1 MDSRI
6 VATGA
11 PAAASDSPAAD
22 AAFQVP
28 QVLHAKM
35 GVIAYLTPVGR
46 VQDAELLAELRRCSI
61 ACREQGEYQQV
72 IDLSRGGTLTSAVLE
87 LLLDIQ
93 EMLGPRGGSLR
104 VANAS
109 GVAREVLRFT
119 GVCELVELDE
129 ARPLWVACHTSEAVA
144 RLPRLGDILLE
155 RGQISA
161 QQLEEVMALQERLDK
176 RMGQILLGRGWVSEV
191 HLLEA
196 LSAQMGLPFIELRP
210 GLFDPHSAQLLDAAT
225 CLRLGVVPL
234 FKLRGE
240 LLIATADP
248 QDMPALDE
256 LEELTGLRIRPVLAC
271 RAAIETVIGNLRA
284 DSQLN
289 DLELIGDLEQDLE
302 VMQSPRPD
310 DYALIDEMAQGSPV
324 VNMVNAIIQRAVHDG
339 VSDIHIEPG
348 RNHAKVRYRIDGV
361 LYQVLAPRMELIP
374 AIVSRLKVM
383 ANLDIAER
391 RLPQDGRIQV
401 QTKGKAVDLRFSSL
415 PGLYGEKVVLRVLD
429 KNQSLLNVNKLGMAA
444 PNLQAYKQLLSRSY
458 GLILVTGP
466 TGSGKTTSLY
476 AAINELN
483 SVEKNIVTI
492 EDPVEYQLDI
502 VNQNE
507 VRERIGLTF
516 AKLLKH
522 VLRQDPDIV
531 LVGEIRD
538 RETAEIA
545 VQAALTGHL
554 VLSTLHTNN
563 SCGAITR
570 MIDMGIEPYLLA
582 SALVGVVAQRLVRR
596 ICPHC
601 KSQYLAPVELCAQ
614 YGWPQDGTVKLAR
627 GRGCEKC
634 YDSGYRARLGIHE
647 ILPMTNALQQLI
659 VKNPSLDSLQQYMRE
674 QQIASLFEDGLERV
688 RGQLTSVEEIARV
701 VNS

>member
-1 MDSRI
+1 M
-6 VATGA
+6 
-11 PAAASDSPAAD
+11 
-22 AAFQVP
+22 
-28 QVLHAKM
+28 LHAKI
-35 GVIAYLTPVGR
+35 GVIAYLTPLGSLQAGEAR
-46 VQDAELLAELRRCSI
+46 EALRQCSSARC
-61 ACREQGEYQQV
+61 EQGECQQV
-72 IDLSRGGTLTSAVLE
+72 IDLSRGATLSSAVLE

-93 EMLGPRGGSLR
+93 EQLGPRGGSLR
-104 VANAS
+104 IANAS
-109 GVAREVLRFT
+109 DVAGEVLQFT
-119 GVCELVELDE
+119 GVCELVELTE
-129 ARPLWVACHTSEAVA
+129 AGPRWVQCKSSEAA
-144 RLPRLGDILLE
+144 SGLPRLGDILLQ
-155 RGQISA
+155 RGQLSE
-161 QQLEEVMALQERLDK
+161 QQLAEVIELQQRLGK
-176 RMGQILLGRGWVSEV
+176 RMGQIVTERGWVSET

-196 LSAQMGLPFIELRP
+196 LSLQMGLHFINLRP
-210 GLFDPHSAQLLDAAT
+210 GLFDPMSAQLVDAAT
-225 CLRLGVVPL
+225 CERLGVVPL
-234 FKLRGE
+234 FKLRSE
-240 LLIATADP
+240 LLVATADP

-256 LEELTGLRIRPVLAC
+256 LEELTGLHIKSVLAC
-271 RAAIETVIGNLRA
+271 REAIERVIGLARA
-284 DSQLN
+284 DSQLS
-289 DLELIGDLEQDLE
+289 DLQLIGEAEQDLE
-302 VMQSPRPD
+302 VMQSPLPE
-310 DYALIDEMAQGSPV
+310 DYAQIDEMAQGSPV
-324 VNMVNAIIQRAVHDG
+324 VNMVNAIIQRAVCDG

-348 RNHAKVRYRIDGV
+348 RGHAKVRYRIDGV

-374 AIVSRLKVM
+374 AMVSRLKVM

-415 PGLYGEKVVLRVLD
+415 PGLYGEKVVLRILD
-429 KNQSLLNVNKLGMAA
+429 KNQALLDVNKLGMDER
-444 PNLQAYKQLLSRSY
+444 NLQAYKRLLSRSY

-483 SVEKNIVTI
+483 SIEKNIVTI
-492 EDPVEYQLDI
+492 EDPVEYQIDV

-596 ICPHC
+596 ICSHC
-601 KSQYLAPVELCAQ
+601 KSQYLAPVELCSH

-634 YDSGYRARLGIHE
+634 YDSGYRSRLGIHE
-647 ILPMTNALQQLI
+647 ILPATSELQQLI
-659 VKNPSLDSLQQYMRE
+659 IKNPSLESLQQYMRE
-674 QQIASLFEDGLERV
+674 QQIASLFEDGLARV
-688 RGQLTSVEEIARV
+688 REQLTSVEEIARV